1 MFCKKESILLLLY
14 SNVPARK
21 GESLKLLAESAL
33 TKILQKA
40 K

>member
-1 MFCKKESILLLLY
+1 VFCKKESILLLLY
-14 SNVPARK
+14 SNVRK